1 MSNQQETEEENFV
14 NKINSFTNDYYNN
27 SSKNFFFKKSQKI
40 DCANKISTTFD
51 IDQLIQKTCF
61 IIPNKSCVYFD
72 YSFFKLYANE
82 SNYEKIIDRILD
94 LFDDCILTNNELK
107 FYVNLEGFTVSAAE
121 RYKKIILLF
130 FNRCAD
136 DKRNIYSEK
145 LSYWKIL
152 NTPLM
157 IDMIKTIIKPLI
169 PSYILSKV
177 IIVSKK
183 DTPLCLHEVGLL

>member
-1 MSNQQETEEENFV
+1 MSNQEETEEDFV

-40 DCANKISTTFD
+40 DCANKISSTFD

-61 IIPNKSCVYFD
+61 IIPNKSSVYFD

-82 SNYEKIIDRILD
+82 SNYEKIIDYILY
-94 LFDDCILTNNELK
+94 LFDNCILTNNELK
-107 FYVNLEGFTVSAAE
+107 VYVNLEGFTVSAAE

-136 DKRNIYSEK
+136 DKRNTYSDT

-152 NTPLM
+152 NTPSM

-169 PSYILSKV
+169 PNYIMSKV
-177 IIVSKK
+177 ILVSKN
-183 DTPLCLHEVGLL
+183 DTPACLHDLVF